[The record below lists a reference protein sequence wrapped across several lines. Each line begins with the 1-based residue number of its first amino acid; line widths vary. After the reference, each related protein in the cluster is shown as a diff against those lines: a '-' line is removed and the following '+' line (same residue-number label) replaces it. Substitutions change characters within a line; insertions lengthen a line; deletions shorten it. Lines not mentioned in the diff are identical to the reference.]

1 MAEGRARLEWAQTA
15 EVLAILY
22 NANRDSKKRSRPFT
36 AAEFNPYAE
45 RPKDAAETATRIT
58 QENIGLLKSAFT
70 GSPAAPNIPPGG
82 KENEQ

>member
-1 MAEGRARLEWAQTA
+1 MTGVQTCALPIWAQTS
-15 EVLAILY
+15 ELLAILY
-22 NANRDSKKRSRPFT
+22 NANRDGKKRSRPFT

-70 GSPAAPNIPPGG
+70 GGSLFPPSGRES
-82 KENEQ
+82 KQ